1 MERSIPYS
9 ICSKITKPGDRS
21 KNKSRYRI
29 DTQKTK
35 RTKRIEIT
43 EAKACPDDNRKLIG
57 IAPNYSVS
65 EIKGYLKGKRRL
77 MILDRH
83 ANLK

>member
-1 MERSIPYS
+1 M
-9 ICSKITKPGDRS
+9 
-21 KNKSRYRI
+21 
-29 DTQKTK
+29 